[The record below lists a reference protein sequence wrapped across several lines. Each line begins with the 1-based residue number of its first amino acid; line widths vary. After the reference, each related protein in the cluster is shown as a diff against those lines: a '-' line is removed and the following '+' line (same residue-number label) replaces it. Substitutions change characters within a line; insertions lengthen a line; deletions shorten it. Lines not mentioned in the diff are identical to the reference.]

1 MIEGYAHLFIYYL
14 LFKGILVLAATNR
27 PHAID
32 AALMRPGRFD
42 LVRDFFFFFHRVH
55 FHREKYSGQDFCEIL

>member
-27 PHAID
+27 PYAID

-42 LVRDFFFFFHRVH
+42 LVRDLFHHVH
-55 FHREKYSGQDFCEIL
+55 FHREKYGGQDFCEIL

>member
-1 MIEGYAHLFIYYL
+1 MIEVYAHLFIYF

-42 LVRDFFFFFHRVH
+42 LVRDFVH
-55 FHREKYSGQDFCEIL
+55 HVDFHREKYSRQDFCEIL

>member
-1 MIEGYAHLFIYYL
+1 MFMLVYLFAYF

-42 LVRDFFFFFHRVH
+42 LVRKFVH
-55 FHREKYSGQDFCEIL
+55 CVLHIHSEYYTCKVALSLGSAKS